1 MAYPLEHEHKMYLDY
16 KIAMNE
22 AGKKALPKDE
32 WRKRLKKEMKEEE
45 EEPRKGDRRVRT
57 TILSDG

>member
-1 MAYPLEHEHKMYLDY
+1 MYLDY

-32 WRKRLKKEMKEEE
+32 WRKQMKKEMKEETGE
-45 EEPRKGDRRVRT
+45 SGRGDRRVRT
-57 TILSDG
+57 TILSEG

>member
-32 WRKRLKKEMKEEE
+32 WRKQMKKEMKEETGE
-45 EEPRKGDRRVRT
+45 SGRGDRRVRT
-57 TILSDG
+57 TILSEG